1 MVDKKNT
8 EIFISNIH
16 NSVGANKTIR
26 MLEHNFPNLKFNYD
40 LGNIEKPY
48 PCGNTII
55 RAEGHNISPKEI
67 IEKIIATGIRCEILE
82 DRICK

>member
-1 MVDKKNT
+1 MEDKNT
-8 EIFISNIH
+8 EVFISNIH
-16 NSVGANKTIR
+16 SSVRANKTIR

-40 LGNIEKPY
+40 LENIKKPY

-55 RAEGHNISPKEI
+55 RAEGRSISPKEI
-67 IEKIIATGIRCEILE
+67 VEKIIATGIKCEVLE